1 MSAPTCI
8 AGLKHRFQNATLPP
22 SHIPSSSIDRGRKFV
37 CRQKRAYS
45 STRLF
50 SLKNRKHWSPSSQ
63 FGESTCCSRNTRPSS
78 RRRSRCHSSRS
89 KKSACMRPPFVS
101 EPMLLAGLSVASTL
115 SHKNARAAFARPSA
129 GALSAVVLV
138 VLVHQAR
145 LGMSM
150 SRRCSLCVV
159 AQLEGST
166 SAGCGT
172 AIWSN
177 VITRCEGRKVE
188 CASLCVAPS
197 LRFSV

>member
-1 MSAPTCI
+1 
-8 AGLKHRFQNATLPP
+8 
-22 SHIPSSSIDRGRKFV
+22 
-37 CRQKRAYS
+37 
-45 STRLF
+45 
-50 SLKNRKHWSPSSQ
+50 
-63 FGESTCCSRNTRPSS
+63 
-78 RRRSRCHSSRS
+78 
-89 KKSACMRPPFVS
+89 
-101 EPMLLAGLSVASTL
+101 MLLAGLSVASTL

-138 VLVHQAR
+138 VLVNQAR

-177 VITRCEGRKVE
+177 VITRCEGRTRV
-188 CASLCVAPS
+188 ALRRAVSALLCMKRREES
-197 LRFSV
+197 